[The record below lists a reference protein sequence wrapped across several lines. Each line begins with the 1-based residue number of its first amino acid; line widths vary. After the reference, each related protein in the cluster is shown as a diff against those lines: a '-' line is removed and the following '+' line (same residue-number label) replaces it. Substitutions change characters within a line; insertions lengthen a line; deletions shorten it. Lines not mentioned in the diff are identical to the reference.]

1 MLPPKNTFEIALFSI
16 LEHCVYCNTSEESTN
31 YGRIEELT
39 LFIVVGASGGFLLL
53 ITIGSIIYC
62 KYKEKCCFAS
72 RESYQA
78 DWLNSYGHGIYNT
91 NKKVYNE
98 DELPKRTS
106 RMSFKKFTKVDSAT
120 EFPLHRQ
127 TEFISLSSNIEMP
140 HTLENQHYNGNF
152 PMSRI

>member
-1 MLPPKNTFEIALFSI
+1 M
-16 LEHCVYCNTSEESTN
+16 YCNSEESSN
-31 YGRIEELT
+31 YDGRIEELT

-72 RESYQA
+72 NESYQA

-91 NKKVYNE
+91 NNKYYNE
-98 DELPKRTS
+98 DDLPKRKS
-106 RMSFKKFTKVDSAT
+106 RMSFKKYSKVNSAT

-127 TEFISLSSNIEMP
+127 TEFIPLSSNIEMSNN
-140 HTLENQHYNGNF
+140 TLENRHYNGDF